1 MLKKLVSGMLL
12 AMGVVSVQAHA
23 DDAESQAL
31 QRALLNMQ
39 NQMQSMQL
47 DLASANGQIE
57 ELNYELQRVK
67 AENAELKKQIA
78 EQSKLEQQDKSDVKS
93 EADNK
98 ASETPKQLDKAPV
111 SNLKAADKKVT
122 DEYNAAYELVKQ
134 NKLSESEVAF
144 KNFLDKN
151 AENSLSPNAWY
162 WLGQVQYKQEHF
174 KDARV
179 SFLNAAG
186 YKNSAKRPD
195 ALYKLGLIYK
205 ALGDNDKAKRFFE
218 VVVKSY
224 PNDTSAILAKK
235 QLQFG
240 YEFTPLQKGGI
251 LTDCVKKIFLK
262 IQKLRH
268 SLKQAMP

>member
-57 ELNYELQRVK
+57 EL
-67 AENAELKKQIA
+67 NAELKKQIA

-240 YEFTPLQKGGI
+240 YEFTPLQKGEI
-251 LTDCVKKIFLK
+251 LKDCVKKIFLK